1 MPKKHSSIVVIGG
14 GTGSFTILQALKNLN
29 CDITALVNMADDG
42 GSTGVLRDELG
53 VLPPGD
59 VRQCLVALSDAPEE
73 LRELFTFRFP
83 AGTFKGHSFGNIF
96 LSAVESM
103 TSDFNDAVRIASDI
117 LRLRG
122 RVLPVTLD
130 NCQLIMDAGDKHAEG
145 QYTIEQTK
153 LTQGTRPILTLTP
166 PARLNPEAASA
177 IAHANLIVIAPGNLY
192 ASLAP
197 ALIVEGM
204 ADALKSARA
213 PIAFINNLVNKPN
226 HTVGYAVHDYA
237 NEIERLI
244 GAPVLTHVLYNT
256 DTPSEGLLQKY
267 ALDKEFPVLVD
278 AAALK
283 KAHYKPI
290 AGNFLSHA
298 HHKRNKNDSF
308 IQRSLIRHDGE
319 AVAKTVRKLCK

>member
-130 NCQLIMDAGDKHAEG
+130 NCQLIMDAGDQHAEG
-145 QYTIEQTK
+145 QYTIEQIK
-153 LTQGTRPILTLTP
+153 LGHGVRPVLSLTP
-166 PARLNPEAASA
+166 PARLNPEAARA
-177 IAHANLIVIAPGNLY
+177 IAKANLIVIAPGNLY

-204 ADALKSARA
+204 ADALKAARA

-226 HTVGYAVHDYA
+226 NTAGYAVHDYA
-237 NEIERLI
+237 DEIERLI
-244 GAPVLTHVLYNT
+244 GAPVLTHVLYNI
-256 DTPSEGLLQKY
+256 DTPSEQLLQKY

-278 AAALK
+278 AAVLK

-319 AVAKTVRKLCK
+319 AVAKTIRKLCK